1 MSDIIPSVRER
12 VLIEGREGL
21 FLVVSIDLQR
31 KVADLVPVHG
41 RADLEEDVPLSL
53 LRRLAEPSSS
63 LPN

>member
-21 FLVVSIDLQR
+21 FLVVAIDLQR

-41 RADLEEDVPLSL
+41 RPDLEEDVPLSL
-53 LRRLAEPSSS
+53 LRHLADLSSRF
-63 LPN
+63 PN